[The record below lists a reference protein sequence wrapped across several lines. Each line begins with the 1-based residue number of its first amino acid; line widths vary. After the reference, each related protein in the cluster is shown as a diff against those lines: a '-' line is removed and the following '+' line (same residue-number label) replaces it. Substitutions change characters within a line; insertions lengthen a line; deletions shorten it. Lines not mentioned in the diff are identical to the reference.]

1 MLALLVLAVCA
12 GPAQIAALPLAQK
25 AALPAN
31 DGWVTDRAGLLS
43 ADEQRTLE
51 EELEAYAKKSGHQ
64 ITVVTMPDLGGRSIE
79 EFALQIFREWKV
91 GREGVSDGAVLAI
104 SKADRAVRIEVGRGL
119 EGALTDS
126 VSGRIIRDVIVPR
139 FKSGDFYAGISAGVK
154 AIQAAI
160 AGEPIAPRKGRGEQ
174 AGSVIFLV
182 ALVLFFIVMAVAN
195 RRSRGSGPRGGR
207 RARGYLGPLIL
218 PGGFGGFGRGGF
230 GGGSFGGG
238 GGGGGFGG
246 FGGGGGASGGGATG
260 RW

>member
-1 MLALLVLAVCA
+1 MLALLVLTFCA
-12 GPAQIAALPLAQK
+12 EPAQK

-43 ADEQRTLE
+43 AGEQRTLE
-51 EELEAYAKKSGHQ
+51 EELEAYAKKTGHE
-64 ITVVTMPDLGGRSIE
+64 IAVVTVPDLGGGSIE
-79 EFALQIFREWKV
+79 DLARDIGREWKI
-91 GREGVSDGAVLAI
+91 GREDVSDGAVLAI

-160 AGEPIAPRKGRGEQ
+160 AGEPIAPRKSRGE
-174 AGSVIFLV
+174 AGASVLFLV

-207 RARGYLGPLIL
+207 RSRGYLGPLIL
-218 PGGFGGFGRGGF
+218 PGGFGGFGGR
-230 GGGSFGGG
+230 GSFGGGG

-246 FGGGGGASGGGATG
+246 FGGGGGFSGGGATG
-260 RW
+260 SW